1 MMTDSSGSK
10 SVHTLRHFGRR
21 IASFTPYLGIVPPP
35 ALRPMGISAMT
46 MAKNEED
53 WVASSLNSIL
63 NSVDEI
69 LVADHGSEDSTPR
82 ILARLAHEHP
92 ERIRLINVGDRDFPS
107 AINLMMSQTRYRWI
121 LRWHADFIART
132 SGPSSIS
139 HLVKRT
145 RSMSAFRHFCIALS
159 GFALDGDL
167 EHQFPDRRD
176 RPEPFLYTYS
186 PRLEYRVRERWES
199 LHVPWYYEKQTWTDA
214 YYFHMRSV
222 KSAARM
228 LQKLYWS
235 RWFDARNKGSSVP
248 MRDYIR
254 EKATAEFGTASLE
267 EAAAKFVLDEFQ
279 GAIPYSRDVCGDYP
293 EALVPLLQNPPF
305 RLIFNNGKLVGRTE
319 KQHDLSRQRG
329 RGE

>member
-139 HLVKRT
+139 HLVRLGAPIP
-145 RSMSAFRHFCIALS
+145 R
-159 GFALDGDL
+159 
-167 EHQFPDRRD
+167 
-176 RPEPFLYTYS
+176 S
-186 PRLEYRVRERWES
+186 PRSTGTISVYVLIQVGVRS
-199 LHVPWYYEKQTWTDA
+199 QGTMGV
-214 YYFHMRSV
+214 
-222 KSAARM
+222 SARP
-228 LQKLYWS
+228 L
-235 RWFDARNKGSSVP
+235 
-248 MRDYIR
+248 
-254 EKATAEFGTASLE
+254 
-267 EAAAKFVLDEFQ
+267 VL
-279 GAIPYSRDVCGDYP
+279 
-293 EALVPLLQNPPF
+293 
-305 RLIFNNGKLVGRTE
+305 
-319 KQHDLSRQRG
+319 
-329 RGE
+329 